1 MRDRLYRR
9 GQVERGKAWGYPG
22 NQVTHFSGSRQTL
35 IIPLPRQKMPPNRV
49 VRLKQFSENLKD
61 NNMPATANRI
71 TRAIKLLEEEQVE
84 RDKAY
89 RKTRDAKEAEAITT
103 LSKALEHLDSLV
115 E

>member
-1 MRDRLYRR
+1 
-9 GQVERGKAWGYPG
+9 
-22 NQVTHFSGSRQTL
+22 
-35 IIPLPRQKMPPNRV
+35 MPPDRV